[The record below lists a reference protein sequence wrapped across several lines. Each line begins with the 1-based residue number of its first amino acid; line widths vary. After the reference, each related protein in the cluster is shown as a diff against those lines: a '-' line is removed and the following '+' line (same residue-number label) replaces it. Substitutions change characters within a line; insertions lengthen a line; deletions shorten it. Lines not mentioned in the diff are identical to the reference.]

1 MNGVSLLVNP
11 DGGGNDMDLRAL
23 RIFKAIVDEGGVA
36 RAAER
41 LHCVQSNVST
51 RLAQF
56 EKRLDVKLFHR
67 TGNKLVITQDGVRL
81 LGYAER
87 LLRLA
92 DEAEHAVMTKGIP
105 VGMLRIA
112 SMETTAALRLPP
124 ILADFHA
131 RHPQVDLDLF
141 TGPTSAVIEQVL
153 DGRRDVGLVAG
164 PITADGLNHVEFCEE
179 ELVLITELRHPPVST
194 PVDVQNQTILAF
206 RAGCAYRTRLE
217 RWFEKAGVKPKC
229 VIEVGGFETIVACVA
244 AGMGVSMMPA
254 ALLIKRNL
262 LSSVRMHPVPP
273 RIGRTKTVFVW
284 RSDAGEHGARDA
296 FIDTASR
303 LVAGVE

>member
-1 MNGVSLLVNP
+1 
-11 DGGGNDMDLRAL
+11 MDLHAL
-23 RIFKAIVDEGGVA
+23 RIFKAVVEEGGVA

-67 TGNKLVITQDGVRL
+67 AGNKLVLTQDGVRL

-87 LLRLA
+87 LLQLA
-92 DEAEHAVMTKGIP
+92 DEAELAVTAKGLP

-141 TGPTSAVIEQVL
+141 TGPSATVVDQVL
-153 DGRRDVGLVAG
+153 EGRRDVGLVAG
-164 PITADGLNHVEFCEE
+164 PVNGDLLNEIELFEE
-179 ELVLITELRHPPVST
+179 ELVLVTDLRHPPVSA
-194 PVDVQNQTILAF
+194 PADVRNRTILAF

-217 RWFEKAGVKPKC
+217 HWFEKAGVKPQH

-244 AGMGVSMMPA
+244 AGMGVTMMPA
-254 ALLIKRNL
+254 ALLVKRNL

-273 RIGRTKTVFVW
+273 RIGRTKTLLVW
-284 RSDAGEHGARDA
+284 RRDAGEHGARDA
-296 FIDTASR
+296 FIDTATR